1 MYYLQNKHIVI
12 ANLDHS
18 HHVRVILLYSK
29 NLVLKARLEVLG
41 SSMKWN
47 DIIAVS
53 IQLSA

>member
-18 HHVRVILLYSK
+18 RHVRVILLYSK